1 MITKADVNLL
11 LFYVVFCLSF
21 SYTYL
26 IRGGES
32 VIKTTKLATIFT
44 LIFVLLWSGSPIDA
58 SAKTVTIDSEFINVR
73 SGPGLTFEV
82 TDKLYKGDQVK
93 VTSTSGEWL
102 QVTFENQTGWI
113 ASWLTA
119 ESDTTETA
127 STIVSRVNSL
137 NVRAEPSIGSAVLGR
152 MNAGDEAVMTERVG
166 DWARITLNG
175 SHGWV
180 HTDYISEITVE
191 NVGTPEKLPVT
202 DDTYTVSVDALNVR
216 KDADLSSKRV
226 GLIHK
231 DESYT
236 VKEIDGN
243 WVRIALSDKKEGWVY
258 SFHGTLS
265 TKKND
270 KQTQSTNHESVT
282 ILTDGT
288 NIRQH
293 ASTSSPIVLRAHAGQ
308 QFTIHEKAGDWYE
321 ISLPTG
327 GTAFVANWVVSS
339 DNEQKATPKT
349 PAERKKARVPGTL
362 KGLTIV
368 IDPGHGG
375 NDRGTTGVRG
385 TDEKNITLQ
394 TSELLA
400 AKLKA
405 AGATVEL
412 TRETDT
418 YIPLR
423 KRVTTS
429 HQYSADAFISIHYDA
444 TLDSSVSGF
453 TTYYTN
459 PWQRELA
466 QDVNDGLDQILT
478 IRNRGA
484 QPADFFVLRENKQ
497 HAILIEL
504 GFLSNASEER
514 HVTTNKFREQATH
527 GIYNG
532 LLNYFN
538 KQ

>member
-1 MITKADVNLL
+1 MT
-11 LFYVVFCLSF
+11 
-21 SYTYL
+21 
-26 IRGGES
+26 
-32 VIKTTKLATIFT
+32 KTTKLATIFT

-73 SGPGLTFEV
+73 TGPGLTFEV
-82 TDKLYKGDQVK
+82 TDKLYRGDRVK
-93 VTSTSGEWL
+93 VKSTSGEWM
-102 QVTFENQTGWI
+102 QITFANGTGWI

-119 ESDTTETA
+119 QSDANGTGT
-127 STIVSRVNSL
+127 TIVSRVSSL
-137 NVRAEPSIGSAVLGR
+137 NVRAEPSVGSAVLGR
-152 MNAGDEAVMTERVG
+152 MNAGDEAVMTERNG

-175 SHGWV
+175 SNGWV
-180 HTDYISEITVE
+180 HTDYISEVTAESAATPEDVA
-191 NVGTPEKLPVT
+191 TPEKVAVT
-202 DDTYTVSVDALNVR
+202 NDTYTVGVDALNVR

-226 GLIHK
+226 GLIRK
-231 DESYT
+231 GESYA
-236 VKEIDGN
+236 VKEINGN

-265 TKKND
+265 TQKNVQ
-270 KQTQSTNHESVT
+270 QTQDTHPETVM

-288 NIRQH
+288 NIREQ
-293 ASTSSPIVLRAHAGQ
+293 ASTSSPIVLRANAGQ
-308 QFTIHEKAGDWYE
+308 QFSIHEQAGDWYE

-339 DNEQKATPKT
+339 DNEQKATQKS

-429 HQYSADAFISIHYDA
+429 HQYSADAFVSIHYDA

-459 PWQRELA
+459 PWQQELA
-466 QDVNDGLDQILT
+466 QDVNDGLGQILT

-514 HVTTNKFREQATH
+514 YVTTNKFREQATH